1 MFSFFKR
8 KKPITNTV
16 SNVPVRKSVCSNYTE
31 SNVSTY
37 RSNSDSDDTLNTIV
51 TAQIISSAMDSSS
64 SYSSSDYSSSS
75 SSDYSGGGGDFGG
88 GGSSSDY

>member
-8 KKPITNTV
+8 RPIANIV
-16 SNVPVRKSVCSNYTE
+16 SKVPARKSVRSNYTE

-88 GGSSSDY
+88 GGSSSDW